1 VHDTVDQEA
10 RSAGMRKRDEGRIIG
25 GRRW

>member
-1 VHDTVDQEA
+1 MVDQEA
-10 RSAGMRKRDEGRIIG
+10 RSAGMRKRDEGSIIG

>member
-1 VHDTVDQEA
+1 MVDQEA
-10 RSAGMRKRDEGRIIG
+10 RSADMRKRDEGSIIG

>member
-1 VHDTVDQEA
+1 MVDQEA
-10 RSAGMRKRDEGRIIG
+10 RSADMRKRVEGSIIG